1 MELAE
6 CESCQQTA
14 ICTKGVCIE
23 CRDRARSRH
32 PDMVGAARTPP
43 KAHKPLSKHAKRQD
57 ESSGDELVISKCNDN
72 REHLTPAGGGD
83 MAAQMAEVRAQRA
96 REFAQRGVGIG
107 VLGAKATCPRA
118 VKGSDKL
125 QTKPACGGV
134 GGRQRTAEDVLKEL
148 EEDLTCSVCLE
159 LLVYRLC
166 ERAHARTVTCFCV
179 QVC

>member
-1 MELAE
+1 MELGE

-96 REFAQRGVGIG
+96 REFAQRGVGKVG
-107 VLGAKATCPRA
+107 VLGAEATCPR
-118 VKGSDKL
+118 KGSDKL

-134 GGRQRTAEDVLKEL
+134 GGRPRTAEDVLKEL